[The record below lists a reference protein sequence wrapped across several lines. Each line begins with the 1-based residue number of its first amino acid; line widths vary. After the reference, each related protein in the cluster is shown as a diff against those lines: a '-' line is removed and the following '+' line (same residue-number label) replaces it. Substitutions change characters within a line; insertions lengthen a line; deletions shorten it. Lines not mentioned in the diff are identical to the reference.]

1 MKLGR
6 IKFILSTVAIIIC
19 SCNNNRTSTDKTLDQ
34 NITNIKLPSTDSE
47 KGIIKNLENGCSYNS
62 DSKDEEI
69 EIYLADKKEMD
80 VIENITSFS
89 GIPLNFKIYQAD
101 IENAVATIINNER
114 YILYDQRLLDFADS
128 ETNSYWSSISIL
140 AHEIGHHLSG
150 HTLNELKDSHKAE
163 LEADNFSGFV
173 LYNMGAS
180 IDQATAA
187 IKKLGS
193 TLESESHP
201 KKEDRIRE
209 IKKGWEKA
217 YKLDYDSAIPP
228 PLSENPNDFY
238 EYTMDML
245 YNQENLEFYSRI
257 SDGYDFMYGVITDS
271 NLEGKMVEN
280 VVIEIIKTGKK
291 WETNYG
297 SLNGKRIEFN
307 LDYGYGPNMC
317 NACMRQF
324 PELLKAGRRI
334 KFAFDEGR
342 PDGGS
347 SLNGVFFLSYIKA
360 VEQEEIDFYLRNR
373 NNLGF
378 KKIIEDFLI
387 AEENRNFEKI
397 KGYYSRNLKRYW
409 NTNYPTSQELFT
421 QYHNAWS
428 NTKFAQNII
437 QNIQI
442 VNPSIYILHT
452 NFRFFD
458 LKDETYK
465 EIKSKVK
472 FVFDGEGKIVE
483 IYGV

>member
-1 MKLGR
+1 MKQAK
-6 IKFILSTVAIIIC
+6 ITFILLTVAILVF
-19 SCNNNRTSTDKTLDQ
+19 SCNNNRTSKDKTLNQ
-34 NITNIKLPSTDSE
+34 NITSIKLPSTNSD
-47 KGIIKNLENGCSYNS
+47 KGIIKNLESGCSYNE
-62 DSKDEEI
+62 DSKGDEI
-69 EIYLADKKEMD
+69 EIYLADKKEID
-80 VIENITSFS
+80 VIQNITSFS

-114 YILYDQRLLDFADS
+114 FILYDKRLLDFADS

-150 HTLNELKDSHKAE
+150 HTLKELEDSHKAE

-173 LYNMGAS
+173 LYKMGAS
-180 IDQATAA
+180 LDQATKA

-193 TLESESHP
+193 NVESASHP
-201 KKEDRIRE
+201 KKEDRIRA
-209 IKKGWEKA
+209 IKEGWEKA
-217 YKLDYDSAIPP
+217 YNLDYKSAIPP

-271 NLEGKMVEN
+271 NLEDQMVEN
-280 VVIEIIKTGKK
+280 VVMEIIKTGKK

-297 SLNGKRIEFN
+297 SLNGKRIKFN

-317 NACMRQF
+317 SACMRQL
-324 PELLKAGRRI
+324 PELLKAGRRV

-347 SLNGVFFLSYIKA
+347 SLNGVFFLSYVKA
-360 VEQEEIDFYLRNR
+360 VEQEEIDFYLRNS

-378 KKIIEDFLI
+378 KKVIEDFLL
-387 AEENRNFEKI
+387 AEENRSFEKI
-397 KGYYSRNLKRYW
+397 NQYYSSNLKRYW
-409 NTNYPTSQELFT
+409 NTNYPTSKELYT
-421 QYHNAWS
+421 QYQNAWS

-437 QNIQI
+437 QKIQI
-442 VNPSIYILHT
+442 VNPTTYILYT

-458 LKDETYK
+458 LKAGTYK
-465 EIKSKVK
+465 DIKSEVK
-472 FVFDGEGKIVE
+472 FVFNKEGKIVE